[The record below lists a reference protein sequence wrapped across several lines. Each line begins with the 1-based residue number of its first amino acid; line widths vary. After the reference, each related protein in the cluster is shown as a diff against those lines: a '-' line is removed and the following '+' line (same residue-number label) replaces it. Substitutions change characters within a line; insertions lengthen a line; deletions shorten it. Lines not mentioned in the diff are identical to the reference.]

1 MENMTI
7 DYQGFK
13 RDTDLAVEKIR
24 TGAMTMV
31 QGAVEL
37 GYQLKVARDTG
48 ILQESGYRSMGE
60 FARAEYGLRPD
71 QTTRYM
77 QLNDKYSEDGYS
89 RRLKEKYTGIG
100 KTILMEMLTLPDI
113 ISDEITENF
122 SKEDV
127 RTLSSE
133 LKEENEITDLEVMM
147 EETDQVQEEL
157 PSILEQ
163 TAYQLGKEQPQI
175 YADLFEALYIND
187 SQAAAEILAPD
198 EEKIYSLRIPGTG
211 RVLLSLKLSEQQ
223 VRLINIRSQ
232 EKEDFT
238 WQQLEKALRNH
249 MDFTNGPEESWEKRY
264 GRKFPKEEPEEIKP
278 EKKQPKVQK
287 AKKPQE
293 KKPEKAKPVENV
305 EKPVDNHAEGQ
316 KTALTEK
323 EKSVPENIQSD
334 SALETPEFHPENTE
348 KSQETALQEPEPQ
361 IPGQDSI
368 ENHPEYMPKPV
379 EESVK
384 QPESNP
390 EPALQEDHFGEVK
403 EMVPEEPEIAPAQSE
418 PEPSEEPMTRK
429 EYIDTLTAYGTAEY
443 LAKAMK
449 SFSHK
454 TYSTLLDTAFWEEWL
469 EGKVNSSGIPWEE

>member
-48 ILQESGYRSMGE
+48 VLQESGYSSMGE

-113 ISDEITENF
+113 ISDEVTENF

-127 RTLSSE
+127 RALSAE

-147 EETDQVQEEL
+147 EETDRAQEEL

-175 YADLFEALYIND
+175 YADLFEALYINE

-223 VRLINIRSQ
+223 VRLINVRSQ
-232 EKEDFT
+232 EKADFT
-238 WQQLEKALRNH
+238 WQQLEKALRNL
-249 MDFTNGPEESWEKRY
+249 MDFTIGPEESWEKRY
-264 GRKFPKEEPEEIKP
+264 GEKFPKEELKETKP

-287 AKKPQE
+287 AQKPQ
-293 KKPEKAKPVENV
+293 KKPEKPKTVFGKADNC
-305 EKPVDNHAEGQ
+305 VDKSQ
-316 KTALTEK
+316 KTAVEQK
-323 EKSVPENIQSD
+323 EGKER
-334 SALETPEFHPENTE
+334 ENTSSNTPLEEPKTESENVE
-348 KSQETALQEPEPQ
+348 KSQETALTETEPQ
-361 IPGQDSI
+361 IPSQDSI

-379 EESVK
+379 EEPEK
-384 QPESNP
+384 QPGSNP
-390 EPALQEDHFGEVK
+390 ESALQEDHPGEAN
-403 EMVPEEPEIAPAQSE
+403 EMVPEESQIALAQSKLE
-418 PEPSEEPMTRK
+418 PVEEPMTRK

-443 LAKAMK
+443 IAKAMR
-449 SFSHK
+449 SFANK
-454 TYSTLLDTAFWEEWL
+454 TYNTLLDKDFWNEWLIGKVDHNGRLWEE
-469 EGKVNSSGIPWEE
+469 

>member
-48 ILQESGYRSMGE
+48 VLRESGYSSMGE

-113 ISDEITENF
+113 ISDEVTENF

-127 RTLSSE
+127 RALSAE

-147 EETDQVQEEL
+147 EETDRAQEEL

-163 TAYQLGKEQPQI
+163 TVYQLGKEQPQI
-175 YADLFEALYIND
+175 YADLFEALYINE

-223 VRLINIRSQ
+223 VRLINVRSQ
-232 EKEDFT
+232 EKTDFT
-238 WQQLEKALRNH
+238 WQQLEKALRNL
-249 MDFTNGPEESWEKRY
+249 MDFTIGPEESWEKRY
-264 GRKFPKEEPEEIKP
+264 GEKFPKEEPKETKP

-287 AKKPQE
+287 AKKPQ
-293 KKPEKAKPVENV
+293 KKS
-305 EKPVDNHAEGQ
+305 EKPKTVLGKVDNCVDKGQ
-316 KTALTEK
+316 KTAVNQKETE
-323 EKSVPENIQSD
+323 ER
-334 SALETPEFHPENTE
+334 ENTSSDMPLEEPKTESENVE
-348 KSQETALQEPEPQ
+348 KSQETALTETEPQ
-361 IPGQDSI
+361 IPGQDNI
-368 ENHPEYMPKPV
+368 INHPEYMPKPA
-379 EESVK
+379 EEPEK
-384 QPESNP
+384 QPGSNP
-390 EPALQEDHFGEVK
+390 ESALQEDHPGEVN
-403 EMVPEEPEIAPAQSE
+403 EMVPEESQIAPAQSE
-418 PEPSEEPMTRK
+418 PDPPAEFMTRK
-429 EYIDTLTAYGTAEY
+429 EYIDTLTAFGTAEY

-449 SFSHK
+449 SFSNK
-454 TYSTLLDTAFWEEWL
+454 TYNTLLDKNFWNEWL
-469 EGKVNSSGIPWEE
+469 EGKVDHNGRSWEE